1 MLGKIEKIIDNKIY
15 LRLTIDIN
23 AVQNLINLYVIL
35 QDNNGMYVGEINNIE
50 DGIAI
55 ISLVGE
61 YKNNN
66 LIYGFIKK
74 PAFNAKVDLI
84 SPNFVSSLIS
94 STDPNISVKLGES
107 PFYDNVTINA
117 NINSLFGSHLAI
129 FGSTGSGKSCGFAS
143 LLQNLM
149 DKQNLSPKMNLIIF
163 DAYGEYYNAF
173 KFLNDTHKYAFKAY
187 SSSNTSGQDNLCIPA
202 WLLDVDDFAL
212 LLEVQ
217 KRSQVT
223 IIEKALRNVNLFKR
237 PEEEVIKY
245 KNSIIANAILDI
257 LLSGRPAPQIRDQI
271 FSALSK
277 FNTKD
282 LNLESTIS
290 QPGYNRTL
298 RQCLLIDDNNKINA
312 IELITEFLQQ
322 FLTDEV
328 CSQMPDGSFAFTL
341 QDFSDGLEFALIDEG
356 IWKSEKIFDD
366 ANILSVRLNSLLNS
380 DNRKYF
386 EYPIYVSKK
395 AYIEKLLTTLD
406 GKKAQIINFS
416 IDSLDDRFAKTIVKM
431 FSKLFFTYAKSLEIR
446 GSMPFNIFLEEAHRY
461 VQNDSDV
468 DILGYNI
475 FERIAKEGRK
485 YGVLLGLI
493 SQRPCELSET
503 CLSQCNNFLLFKM
516 THPYDI
522 DYVLKVVPNIT
533 NEIIERIKTV
543 KPGYCIAF
551 GNALNI
557 PTLVKFNMPN
567 PAPNSDNC
575 KISSIWFE

>member
-1 MLGKIEKIIDNKIY
+1 MLGKIEKIIDNKLY
-15 LRLTIDIN
+15 VRLAIDIN
-23 AVQNLINLYVIL
+23 SVQNLLNLYVLI
-35 QDNNGMYVGEINNIE
+35 QDNTGAFVGEIISIE
-50 DGIAI
+50 DNYAI
-55 ISLVGE
+55 INLVGE
-61 YKNNN
+61 FKDNT
-66 LIYGFIKK
+66 LVYGFVKK
-74 PAFNAKVDLI
+74 PAFNSKIDLI
-84 SPNFVSSLIS
+84 APNYIPNLIS
-94 STDPNISVKLGES
+94 NTDPNSSVLIGES
-107 PFYDNVTINA
+107 PFYENVKIHANLNA
-117 NINSLFGSHLAI
+117 LFGSHLAI

-143 LLQNLM
+143 LIHNLF
-149 DKQNLSPKMNLIIF
+149 DKANLSPKINIIIF
-163 DAYGEYYNAF
+163 DAYGEYYSAF
-173 KFLNDTHKYAFKAY
+173 KYLNDTQKYAFKAY
-187 SSSNTSGQDNLCIPA
+187 STNNDANQENLSIPP
-202 WLLDVDDFAL
+202 WLLDVDDYAL

-217 KRSQVT
+217 KQSQIT

-237 PEEEVIKY
+237 PEDEVLKY

-257 LLSGRPAPQIRDQI
+257 LLSGRPAAQIRDQI

-277 FNTKD
+277 FNTRE

-290 QPGYNRTL
+290 QPGYNRTF
-298 RQCLLIDDNNKINA
+298 RQCLIIDDNNKINA
-312 IELITEFLQQ
+312 IELITDFLQS

-328 CSQMPDGSFAFTL
+328 CSELPDGTFEYTLNDFA
-341 QDFSDGLEFALIDEG
+341 DGLDFALIDEG

-366 ANILSVRLNSLLNS
+366 ANILKVRLNSLLNS
-380 DNRKYF
+380 SNRKFF
-386 EYPIYVSKK
+386 EYPAYISKK
-395 AYIEKLLTTLD
+395 SFIERLLTTVT

-416 IDSLDDRFAKTIVKM
+416 INSLDDRFAKIIVKM
-431 FSKLFFTYAKSLEIR
+431 FSKLFFTYAKSLDDR

-503 CLSQCNNFLLFKM
+503 CLSQCNNFILFKM

-543 KPGYCIAF
+543 KPGYSIAF
-551 GNALNI
+551 GNALNL

-575 KISSIWFE
+575 KITNIWFE